1 MSEPTTESLHKDNK
15 EAPDSNYWKSFKEL
29 FNDSKLAESRH
40 LEFGAGVKENFE
52 PSKLSAISRRKF
64 LALAGASAALAG
76 AGCSDYRHAGN
87 IIPYNKMPEEITV
100 GNANYYASTST
111 ACSNGCGILIKTREG
126 RPIKVDGNP
135 DHPVSQGKTCAKCQA
150 SILNLYDP
158 ERLQFPVKRSG
169 SDFVQT
175 TWNDAGNVIIRAL
188 NNSGNKQIAIISHTV
203 ISPTGKRVLD
213 DFVKKYPNTKVYSYE
228 LFNEESRNSAWK
240 KCYGTDTFPLI
251 KWNEAKIILG
261 LETDFLGTDGN
272 KVETTRLFAE
282 GRNFNE
288 TDKFNRL
295 YIVEGGMS
303 VTGMNADYRF
313 RLRPDA
319 LYEFVLGLL
328 SELDRK
334 GVDIPAGG
342 QVFGGHTLAA
352 LADKYSLSRK
362 KLKLLVKDLI
372 DNKGKSIV
380 YAGRTLPEN
389 VHIAVNLLND
399 ALGNYRLYRN
409 DSSSFQVLP
418 LSKKDDF
425 NGLLN
430 EINNGNVDVVI
441 HYDSNPAY
449 HLPDDLNY
457 AESLEKVPLVVS
469 LTGSQNDSSVLGH
482 FTLPINHDFE
492 AWGDAKTRT
501 GFYSLQQPVIDPIF
515 DTRQKEA
522 VVLTW
527 INGESSY
534 NSQLYYNYVV
544 DNWKQ
549 NIYPSIKTKLNFTE
563 LWNAGLHDGV
573 VITKEIAPGSGS
585 FNKSAADELPKST
598 SIASRFVITLKESY
612 QSGDGRF
619 LNNGWLQEL
628 PHPVTK
634 ITWDNYAAISN
645 LTAKTLG
652 VDDGDLI
659 VINSGKRTLE
669 IPVVIQPGADD
680 NTISIELGYGRKV
693 VGIVGTGVGFD
704 SSVLMSQNYIE
715 TPWII
720 KAETVKKGSGS
731 YALAATMEHHL
742 YDNELTKDI
751 PKKRK
756 IIQEGTVTGY
766 IKNNA
771 FLHPEKEEEKVSLY
785 PEHPYPEVKWGMVVD
800 LNKCIG
806 CGDCVIACNA
816 ENNIPVVGKDQ
827 VLVGREMQWLRVDRY
842 YSGDVDEPAI
852 SNQIMLCQHCDN
864 APCENVCPV
873 AATTHSP
880 DGLNQ
885 MTYNRCVG
893 TRYCSNNCPYKVRRF
908 NYYNFR
914 DHYKDAY
921 QQSTLL
927 SLVYNPEVTV
937 RSRGVMEKCS
947 FCVQRIMDAR
957 SGAIAEHKEF
967 KGSDVKTACQE
978 ACNTYAIKF
987 GDSNDKSSEI
997 HKYRNHELAY
1007 YVLEDVNTRP
1017 NVTYL
1022 AKLRNTETEES

>member
-1 MSEPTTESLHKDNK
+1 
-15 EAPDSNYWKSFKEL
+15 
-29 FNDSKLAESRH
+29 
-40 LEFGAGVKENFE
+40 
-52 PSKLSAISRRKF
+52 
-64 LALAGASAALAG
+64 
-76 AGCSDYRHAGN
+76 
-87 IIPYNKMPEEITV
+87 MPEEITV

-492 AWGDAKTRT
+492 AWGDAKTGT

-527 INGESSY
+527 INGESS
-534 NSQLYYNYVV
+534 
-544 DNWKQ
+544 
-549 NIYPSIKTKLNFTE
+549 
-563 LWNAGLHDGV
+563 
-573 VITKEIAPGSGS
+573 
-585 FNKSAADELPKST
+585 
-598 SIASRFVITLKESY
+598 
-612 QSGDGRF
+612 
-619 LNNGWLQEL
+619 
-628 PHPVTK
+628 
-634 ITWDNYAAISN
+634 
-645 LTAKTLG
+645 
-652 VDDGDLI
+652 LI
-659 VINSGKRTLE
+659 VSSI
-669 IPVVIQPGADD
+669 
-680 NTISIELGYGRKV
+680 TI
-693 VGIVGTGVGFD
+693 
-704 SSVLMSQNYIE
+704 M
-715 TPWII
+715 
-720 KAETVKKGSGS
+720 
-731 YALAATMEHHL
+731 
-742 YDNELTKDI
+742 
-751 PKKRK
+751 
-756 IIQEGTVTGY
+756 
-766 IKNNA
+766 
-771 FLHPEKEEEKVSLY
+771 
-785 PEHPYPEVKWGMVVD
+785 
-800 LNKCIG
+800 
-806 CGDCVIACNA
+806 
-816 ENNIPVVGKDQ
+816 
-827 VLVGREMQWLRVDRY
+827 
-842 YSGDVDEPAI
+842 
-852 SNQIMLCQHCDN
+852 
-864 APCENVCPV
+864 
-873 AATTHSP
+873 
-880 DGLNQ
+880 
-885 MTYNRCVG
+885 
-893 TRYCSNNCPYKVRRF
+893 
-908 NYYNFR
+908 
-914 DHYKDAY
+914 
-921 QQSTLL
+921 
-927 SLVYNPEVTV
+927 
-937 RSRGVMEKCS
+937 
-947 FCVQRIMDAR
+947 
-957 SGAIAEHKEF
+957 
-967 KGSDVKTACQE
+967 
-978 ACNTYAIKF
+978 
-987 GDSNDKSSEI
+987 
-997 HKYRNHELAY
+997 
-1007 YVLEDVNTRP
+1007 
-1017 NVTYL
+1017 
-1022 AKLRNTETEES
+1022 